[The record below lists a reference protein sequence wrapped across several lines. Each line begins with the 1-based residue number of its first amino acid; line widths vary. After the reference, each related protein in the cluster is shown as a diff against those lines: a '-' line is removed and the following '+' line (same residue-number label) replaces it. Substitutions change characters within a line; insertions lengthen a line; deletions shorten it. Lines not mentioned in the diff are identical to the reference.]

1 MAEKNFVTD
10 KRQEKKGKENFGFTA
25 ILERIKGIKN
35 IGLIVGIAVISL
47 IAVFVMGS
55 FSENTNKNNANTS
68 ISNSDYLEIED
79 RLSKVLSK
87 IEGVG
92 DVSVMINF
100 AGTAEIVTAI
110 TSNTSKDKTQDQ
122 DSSGS
127 RVTERETENRSP
139 VIIQKDGEDVPL
151 ILKENLPDVVG
162 VVVVAQGAG
171 RMEVRIKLLQAVQ
184 TLLDVSADKVEI
196 FSMK

>member
-10 KRQEKKGKENFGFTA
+10 KRQEKKSKESFGFTA
-25 ILERIKGIKN
+25 ILERIKGVKN
-35 IGLIVGIAVISL
+35 IGLIVGIAVVSL

-55 FSENTNKNNANTS
+55 FGENTNKNNTNAS